1 MGGPPEVGVLL
12 SVKKRKHGQELAAW
26 LAVVRAGGD
35 RRPVRCVVSR
45 NRQSESPER
54 RSSLNDSSLG
64 ISICLIRSSE

>member
-12 SVKKRKHGQELAAW
+12 SVKKRKHGQELA
-26 LAVVRAGGD
+26 VGRAGGD